1 MNLLFINYTFPK
13 ENSGGTE
20 RALSCIADYLRKE
33 YKIKVFVCYF
43 EGERCKSSLYKD
55 SIKYSNRKS
64 LDQLETFIN
73 YYDINT
79 VINFKKTLPSEIT
92 TLLKKKAIYLISS
105 LRYAPND
112 AISKIS
118 TIMEIKKS
126 NNFKYL
132 LKKHFKKLYFLYVVY
147 KSKKEIIKTFDN
159 SNKYVLTSSYYLTEI
174 FEGLLEKDKLNKIV
188 IIPNMLSFQHKINKK
203 EIDSKMNR
211 ILFVG
216 RLEEKSKRLSITIN
230 LWKKLLD
237 ENIIE
242 QWEFDIIGDGS
253 DREYYEELVLRND
266 IKKINFYGKLDPLEY
281 YLRSKIFLM
290 TSSAEGFP
298 NVLLEALQF
307 GCVPVVFNSFASAKD
322 IIENGSNGIIVENN
336 NHQNYYNSVLT
347 LVKNQNLLN
356 QMALNGIKSSK
367 RFYPSIVGELW
378 YNILKE
384 NKIHD

>member
-1 MNLLFINYTFPK
+1 VNLLFINYTFPK
-13 ENSGGTE
+13 ENNGGTE
-20 RALSCIADYLRKE
+20 RALSCIADYLCKE

-43 EGERCKSSLYKD
+43 EGERGESSLYTD

-73 YYDINT
+73 YYQINT

-92 TLLKKKAIYLISS
+92 TLIKKRSIYLISS

-112 AISKIS
+112 SISKIS

-126 NNFKYL
+126 NNLKYL
-132 LKKHFKKLYFLYVVY
+132 LKKHFKKLYFLYVVH
-147 KSKKEIIKTFDN
+147 KSKREIIKTFDK

-174 FEGLLEKDKLNKIV
+174 FEGLLEKDKLNKIA
-188 IIPNMLSFQHKINKK
+188 IIPNMLSFQHRIKVDD
-203 EIDSKMNR
+203 IDSKMNR

-216 RLEEKSKRLSITIN
+216 RLEEKSKRLSIGIN
-230 LWKKLLD
+230 LWKKLIS
-237 ENIIE
+237 ENNLE
-242 QWEFDIIGDGS
+242 QWEFDIVGDGG
-253 DREYYEELVLRND
+253 DREYYENLILRNN
-266 IKKINFYGKLDPLEY
+266 IKKINFYGKLDPIEY

-307 GCVPVVFNSFASAKD
+307 GCVPVVFNSFASLKD

-336 NHQNYYNSVLT
+336 NYQNYYYSILT
-347 LVKNQNLLN
+347 LIKNQNLLN
-356 QMALNGIKSSK
+356 QMALNGINSSK
-367 RFYPSIVGELW
+367 RFYPSIIGELW
-378 YNILKE
+378 HNILKE